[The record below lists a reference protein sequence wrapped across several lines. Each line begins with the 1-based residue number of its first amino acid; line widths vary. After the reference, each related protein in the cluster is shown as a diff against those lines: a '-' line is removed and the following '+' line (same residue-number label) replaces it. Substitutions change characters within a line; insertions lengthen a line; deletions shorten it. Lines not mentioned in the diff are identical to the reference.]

1 MSRVLV
7 MALLL
12 VACNQQRPSQAE
24 LLKMAAST
32 YNEGLRW
39 KRYTDC
45 AGLMP
50 PEQRDGFLRRM
61 EDERDDLSFVEY
73 DVRRMDLNADTTAAT
88 IEVDYTW
95 FRMPSTT
102 LQTTRMR
109 QRWAVVEDAWVMF
122 EQTKIER
129 KDKGEAPDRLL
140 ELSPPDQP
148 PPARPGDGERDRE
161 DPPPRQ
167 AP

>member
-1 MSRVLV
+1 MTARRLVGLALALVLG
-7 MALLL
+7 
-12 VACNQQRPSQAE
+12 ACNQQRPSQTE
-24 LLKMAAST
+24 LLRMASST

-39 KRYTDC
+39 QRFMDC
-45 AGLMP
+45 ASVML

-61 EDERDDLSFVEY
+61 EDERDELSFVEY
-73 DVRRMDLNADTTAAT
+73 DVRRTDLNADSTAAT

-95 FRMPSTT
+95 FRLPSTT

-109 QRWAVVEDAWVMF
+109 QTWSLKDDVWMML

-129 KDKGEAPDRLL
+129 KDKTKSTESLL
-140 ELSPPDQP
+140 ETTPPDQP
-148 PPARPGDGERDRE
+148 PPAT
-161 DPPPRQ
+161 